1 MINKRQFVIL
11 ILLLLLPWLNVL
23 YSLYADNSSI
33 SDIIPTNKCVE
44 LVKIKYN
51 KEKLFAKKTNPS
63 IKIIENDIPKV
74 EEKEG
79 EKEESIPAEK
89 VEKNNLKEKK
99 PLKKLLIVGDSLGE
113 GLYLAYYK
121 KIKREKRCLKVKFF
135 VKHSTTTRNWMRN
148 ERFLKELASKK
159 YDTVLVVLGANEF
172 ATDKASLY
180 YNINKF
186 LIKLKKVNPDIQIFW
201 VVPPVPNKNLR
212 KYVEECLG
220 ENYTIA
226 IDDFLKEIPLSR
238 DNIHPDI
245 KREGYT
251 KLWHIVLNKLT
262 EYREINCLK

>member
-11 ILLLLLPWLNVL
+11 TLLLLLPWLNVL
-23 YSLYADNSSI
+23 YSLYADNFSI
-33 SDIIPTNKCVE
+33 SNIIPTNKCVE
-44 LVKIKYN
+44 LVKIKYTE
-51 KEKLFAKKTNPS
+51 EKLFAKKTEPS
-63 IKIIENDIPKV
+63 MKIIENYIPKIEEDRKEKKALT
-74 EEKEG
+74 EEK
-79 EKEESIPAEK
+79 KEESK
-89 VEKNNLKEKK
+89 LKTKK

-159 YDTVLVVLGANEF
+159 YDTLLVVLGANEF

-186 LIKLKKVNPDIQIFW
+186 LIKLKKINPDIQIFW

-220 ENYTIA
+220 KNYTIA

-245 KREGYT
+245 KRGGYT

-262 EYREINCLK
+262 EYKEINCLK